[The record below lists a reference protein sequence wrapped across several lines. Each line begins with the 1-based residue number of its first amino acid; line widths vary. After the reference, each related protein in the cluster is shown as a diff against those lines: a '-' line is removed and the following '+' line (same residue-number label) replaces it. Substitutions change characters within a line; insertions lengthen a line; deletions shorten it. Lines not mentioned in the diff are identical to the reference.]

1 MNHYGCEVVIQQKQN
16 AFLTKIQKMPLWK
29 ASSTIMFRANLRS
42 LKAATANFINPRKH
56 TVAQLPYTQ
65 RHMPMKQEEA

>member
-1 MNHYGCEVVIQQKQN
+1 
-16 AFLTKIQKMPLWK
+16 MPLWK

-42 LKAATANFINPRKH
+42 LKAATANFINPHKH